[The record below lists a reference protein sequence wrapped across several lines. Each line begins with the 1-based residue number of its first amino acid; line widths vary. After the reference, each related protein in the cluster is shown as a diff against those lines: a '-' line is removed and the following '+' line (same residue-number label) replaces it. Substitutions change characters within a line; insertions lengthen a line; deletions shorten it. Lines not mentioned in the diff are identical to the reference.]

1 MNGPKLLA
9 LVLGGL
15 IAASPVFAD
24 GLADKIAR
32 RMVQLGF
39 GDVQV
44 EGTFLG
50 RARIT
55 GTRAGVSREIIVN
68 PNTGEILRDL
78 WLGADGQVRAADID
92 TDDVEDKLDDSGK
105 GRGRSGGD
113 GGGEDGGGGSGSNSG
128 SGGSGSGGSGGGG
141 DDD

>member
-1 MNGPKLLA
+1 MNGQKLLA

-15 IAASPVFAD
+15 MAASPVFAG
-24 GLADKIAR
+24 GLADKIAQK
-32 RMVQLGF
+32 MTQLGF
-39 GDVQV
+39 SGVRV
-44 EGTFLG
+44 EETFLG

-78 WLGADGQVRAADID
+78 WLNSDGQVRAADID
-92 TDDVEDKLDDSGK
+92 IDDDEDKLDDDGK
-105 GRGRSGGD
+105 GRGRGR
-113 GGGEDGGGGSGSNSG
+113 GGEDGGDDGGGNSG
-128 SGGSGSGGSGGGG
+128 SSGGGG